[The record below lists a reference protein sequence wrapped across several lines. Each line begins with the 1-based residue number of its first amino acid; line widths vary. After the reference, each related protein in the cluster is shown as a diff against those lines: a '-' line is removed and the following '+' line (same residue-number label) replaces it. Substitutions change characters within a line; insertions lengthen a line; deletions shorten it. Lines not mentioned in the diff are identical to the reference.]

1 MAFTYASVM
10 RQMTT
15 ILQDAGAVRW
25 TAPEMKEWI
34 DLALVDIF
42 TAKPNAKVTVVH
54 HPLVAGPRQTLRDEY
69 AMVLKFLRNTTG
81 GAIQMLDNTDT
92 LDRWQP
98 GWDSL
103 PGALRIQYVHHSQ
116 VTPRIFTVVPPATSV
131 ASLEL
136 EVAVA
141 PTPVAGPSG
150 GAASDPAAYTGNVD
164 LPDAY
169 KTAVLHFAL
178 YRAFMK
184 DGDNQASSAQAQAHQ
199 AIAAKAISDMT
210 AGESA
215 ITAAARARA

>member
-42 TAKPNAKVTVVH
+42 TAKPNVKVTVVQ

-69 AMVLKFLRNTTG
+69 AMVLAFLRNSTG
-81 GAIQMLDNTDT
+81 GAIQMLDNLDT
-92 LDRWQP
+92 LDRWHP
-98 GWDSL
+98 GWDTL
-103 PGALRIQYVHHSQ
+103 PGVQRIQYVHHSQ
-116 VTPRIFTVVPPATSV
+116 VTPRIFTVMPPATTA

-141 PTPVAGPSG
+141 PTAGVAPTG
-150 GAASDPAAYTGNVD
+150 GAAADPAQYTANVD

-169 KTAVLHFAL
+169 KTAALHFAL

-184 DGDNQASSAQAQAHQ
+184 DGDNQASTAQAQAHQ
-199 AIAAKAISDMT
+199 AIAAKALADMT

-215 ITAAARARA
+215 ITAAARARG

>member
-10 RQMTT
+10 RQMAT

-25 TAPEMKEWI
+25 TAPEMKDWI
-34 DLALVDIF
+34 DLALVDVF
-42 TAKPNAKVTVVH
+42 TAKPNAKVTVVQ
-54 HPLVAGPRQTLRDEY
+54 HPLVAGVRQTLRAEY
-69 AMVLKFLRNTTG
+69 AMVLDFLRNTSG
-81 GAIQMLDNTDT
+81 GAIEMLDNLDT

-98 GWDSL
+98 GWDTL
-103 PGALRIQYVHHSQ
+103 PGAAKIQYVHHSQ
-116 VTPRIFTVVPPATSV
+116 VTPRVFSVAPPALAT

-141 PTPVAGPSG
+141 PTPAAAPSG
-150 GAASDPAAYTGNVD
+150 TNALNMTNYTADVD

-184 DGDNQASSAQAQAHQ
+184 DGDSQAAVAQAQGHQ
-199 AIAAKAISDMT
+199 TIAAKALADLT

>member
-10 RQMTT
+10 RQMAT

-34 DLALVDIF
+34 DLALVDVF
-42 TAKPNAKVTVVH
+42 TAKPNAKVAVVQ
-54 HPLVAGPRQTLRDEY
+54 HPLVAGSRQTLKDEY
-69 AMVLKFLRNTTG
+69 AMALAFLRNSNG
-81 GAIQMLDNTDT
+81 GAVQMLDNLDS

-98 GWDSL
+98 GWDTL
-103 PGALRIQYVHHSQ
+103 PGSAKVQYVYHSQ
-116 VTPRIFTVVPPATSV
+116 VTPRIFTVVPPATSA
-131 ASLEL
+131 ASLEM

-141 PTPVAGPSG
+141 PSPGATPAGG
-150 GAASDPAAYTGNVD
+150 DASDPAKYTANVD

-184 DGDNQASSAQAQAHQ
+184 DGDNQAAVAQAQGHQ
-199 AIAAKAISDMT
+199 AIAAKALADLT